1 MRRLAACRR
10 AMALALALTLPLSA
24 QAQVQ
29 ASDTVTVKPV
39 PAVAKVGKWV
49 LLGAT
54 LGMGLLAASS
64 HDKAESAY
72 DDLEQY
78 CASDQSR
85 CDLNSGGTYIDPTAE
100 GYYQESIRYDQH
112 ARRWFIGGEVAL
124 LGAAALFIW
133 EFTRPH
139 EKPDNIPFEPEFQ
152 VGPANTRLGVRVS
165 F

>member
-1 MRRLAACRR
+1 MRGLTARRR
-10 AMALALALTLPLSA
+10 AMAMMLALTLPLSA
-24 QAQVQ
+24 QAQ
-29 ASDTVTVKPV
+29 AGDTVTVKQV

-78 CASDQSR
+78 CAPDQSR

-100 GYYQESIRYDQH
+100 SYYQESIRYDRH